1 MTKNEIIKWLELK
14 LSPDLY
20 RHSIAVQNMME
31 ELALL
36 YGVDSEK
43 ASLAGLVHDCAKS
56 IPKRDLLTSARQLH
70 ITIDELMLIHPI
82 LLHAPLGA
90 KIAELEF
97 GIKDAEILRA
107 VETHSIGS
115 MEMSTLDRM
124 LYVADS
130 AEPNRDYPGVE
141 KIRSLAFSGDLDGA
155 LLKAMDIKITYVVN
169 KGLMLHPLTVEAR
182 SKILRGR
189 CNIGA

>member
-1 MTKNEIIKWLELK
+1 MTKSEIIKWLDDK

-20 RHSIAVQNMME
+20 RHSIAVQNIME
-31 ELALL
+31 ELTLL
-36 YGVDSEK
+36 YGVDREK
-43 ASLAGLVHDCAKS
+43 ASLAGLAHDCAKS
-56 IPKRDLLTSARQLH
+56 IPRKDFLTSARQLH
-70 ITIDELMLIHPI
+70 VTIDELMLIHPI

-90 KIAELEF
+90 RIAELEF
-97 GIKDAEILRA
+97 GIKDTEILRA
-107 VETHSIGS
+107 IETHSIGS

-130 AEPNRDYPGVE
+130 AEPNRDYSDVE
-141 KIRSLAFSGDLDGA
+141 KIRDLVFSGDLDGA

-182 SKILRGR
+182 NKILRGR